1 MAYIYKIINDINDKI
16 YVGKTEFSI
25 EKRFK
30 QHCLDAFKKRN
41 EKRPLYSAMRKYGI
55 EHFRVELIEETNNAN
70 EREIYWI
77 DKLNSYQQGYNATK
91 GGDGK
96 KYLDYDLIV
105 ATYKENKNIRETS
118 RKLNVSI
125 DSVEAVLQ
133 ERKEKIYSLQEV
145 SRNIHGKAVKQIDK
159 NTGDLIQIFD
169 TLNDAAR
176 YVQPNTTSL
185 GGVSGHI
192 IDVCKGKRQT
202 AYGYKWEYVKEI
214 NEN

>member
-1 MAYIYKIINDINDKI
+1 MAYIYKIINDINDKV

-30 QHCLDAFKKRN
+30 QHCLDAFKNRN
-41 EKRPLYSAMRKYGI
+41 EKRPLYSAMRKYGV
-55 EHFRVELIEETNNAN
+55 EHFRAELIEETDNAN
-70 EREIYWI
+70 ECEIYWI

-105 ATYKENKNIRETS
+105 ATYKESKNIRETS
-118 RKLNVSI
+118 RKLNVSV
-125 DSVEAVLQ
+125 DSIEAVLQ
-133 ERKEKIYSLQEV
+133 ERKEKIYSLREV
-145 SRNIHGKAVKQIDK
+145 NRNIHGKAVKQLDK

-169 TLNDAAR
+169 TLSDAAR
-176 YVQPNTTSL
+176 YIQPNTTSL

-192 IDVCKGKRQT
+192 INVCKGKRQT
-202 AYGYKWEYVKEI
+202 AYGYKWEYVEKI
-214 NEN
+214 NED

>member
-1 MAYIYKIINDINDKI
+1 MAYIYKIINDINATV

-30 QHCLDAFKKRN
+30 QHCLDAFKNRN
-41 EKRPLYSAMRKYGI
+41 EKRPLYSAMRKYGV
-55 EHFRVELIEETNNAN
+55 EHFRAELIEETDNAN

-105 ATYKENKNIRETS
+105 ATYKESKNIRETS
-118 RKLNVSI
+118 RKLNVSV
-125 DSVEAVLQ
+125 DSIEAVLQ
-133 ERKEKIYSLQEV
+133 ERKEKIYSLREV
-145 SRNIHGKAVKQIDK
+145 NRNIHGKAVKQLDK

-169 TLNDAAR
+169 TLSDAAR
-176 YVQPNTTSL
+176 YIQPNTTSL

-192 IDVCKGKRQT
+192 INVCKGKRQT
-202 AYGYKWEYVKEI
+202 AYGYKWEYVEKI
-214 NEN
+214 NED